1 MKNTHIAKVI
11 GSLAA
16 AGVLS
21 MSLASPAMAFWGDDD
36 GKKCNKG
43 DKGYHHSEGSHHSGG
58 YHKGRDFDKNQNLEL
73 TSDEVRTL
81 VSSRLIY
88 RGNDRLKVGEITEGE
103 KNTFNVEIVTLDDSL
118 VEVLT
123 ISSATGFPVAQ
134 R

>member
-21 MSLASPAMAFWGDDD
+21 LTLSSPAMAFWGDHD
-36 GKKCNKG
+36 GKKCDKG
-43 DKGYHHSEGSHHSGG
+43 DKSSHHSGG
-58 YHKGRDFDKNQNLEL
+58 YHKGRNFDKNQNLEL

-81 VSSRLIY
+81 VASRLIY

-118 VEVLT
+118 VEVLS